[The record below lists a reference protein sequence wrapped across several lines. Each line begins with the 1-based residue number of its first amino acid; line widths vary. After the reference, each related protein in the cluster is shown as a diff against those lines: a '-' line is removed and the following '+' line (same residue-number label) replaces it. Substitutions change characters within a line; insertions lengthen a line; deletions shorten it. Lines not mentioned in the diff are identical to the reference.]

1 MPPINPNMP
10 LLDLS
15 TWSPFRIDALGLVTL
30 IGAEE
35 VSKSIG
41 RLVTSRYT
49 KFLPVLGAYLIAGN
63 QFMTSFPGYTIYNV
77 SDSITTTC
85 VSGWLTRWLNAQD
98 LNSMS
103 LSVFEWTCFQ
113 ERRNRPWQNV
123 SAGVIGLITM
133 GGLFVIAILSS
144 DGFGIANATAMAF
157 SVLVRW
163 YLVRE
168 NMEGLDQAVFKVCRG
183 PSTHYFDERVKLL
196 ITLANGK
203 LVTFYAPRGLVVA
216 GFTKKP
222 IPPHD
227 RLYRFMRGVGWLNFG
242 IHIIALGQSYL
253 VSQIY
258 TVVLLVLS
266 TWATIQ
272 GLGCDE
278 EEVANR
284 LTAIATKVD
293 TSPSPPD
300 RRLCAYVALEPTDSE
315 EESLAEWGLL
325 PRKANTKWW
334 LEYREAKA
342 KWSEERRKIYAIS
355 SQSQD

>member
-63 QFMTSFPGYTIYNV
+63 QFTTSFPGYTIYNV

-113 ERRNRPWQNV
+113 KRRNRPWQNV
-123 SAGVIGLITM
+123 SAGIIGIITM
-133 GGLFVIAILSS
+133 GGLLVIAILSS
-144 DGFGIANATAMAF
+144 DGFGIANATAMAI

-168 NMEGLDQAVFKVCRG
+168 NMEGLDRAVLKVCRG
-183 PSTHYFDERVKLL
+183 PSTDYFDERVKLL

-203 LVTFYAPRGLVVA
+203 LVTFYAPR
-216 GFTKKP
+216 
-222 IPPHD
+222 
-227 RLYRFMRGVGWLNFG
+227 
-242 IHIIALGQSYL
+242 ALGQSYL

-266 TWATIQ
+266 TWATIH

-278 EEVANR
+278 EEVANH
-284 LTAIATKVD
+284 LTATATKID
-293 TSPSPPD
+293 TSSSPPD

-334 LEYREAKA
+334 LEYSEAKA
-342 KWSEERRKIYAIS
+342 KWSEERKRIYAIS
-355 SQSQD
+355 CQSQD

>member
-1 MPPINPNMP
+1 MPPINPKMP

-63 QFMTSFPGYTIYNV
+63 QFTTSFPGYTIYNV

-98 LNSMS
+98 
-103 LSVFEWTCFQ
+103 FELH
-113 ERRNRPWQNV
+113 EPI
-123 SAGVIGLITM
+123 SGVIGLITM
-133 GGLFVIAILSS
+133 GGLLVIAILSS
-144 DGFGIANATAMAF
+144 DGFGIANATAMAI

-168 NMEGLDQAVFKVCRG
+168 NMEGLDQAVLKVCRG
-183 PSTHYFDERVKLL
+183 PSTDYFGERVKLL

-203 LVTFYAPRGLVVA
+203 LVTFYAPR
-216 GFTKKP
+216 
-222 IPPHD
+222 
-227 RLYRFMRGVGWLNFG
+227 
-242 IHIIALGQSYL
+242 SYL

-266 TWATIQ
+266 TCATIQ

-278 EEVANR
+278 EEVANH
-284 LTAIATKVD
+284 LTAILTKIG
-293 TSPSPPD
+293 TSPSQPD

-334 LEYREAKA
+334 LEYSEAKA
-342 KWSEERRKIYAIS
+342 KWSEERKKIYAIS
-355 SQSQD
+355 CQSQVISSSDHTVIT